1 MLNLREF
8 RNHAHRLADWL
19 PWACL
24 VAPGVIL
31 NKDGSFQRTMRYRG
45 PDLDSATEAE
55 LMSVTS
61 RVNNVLKRFGSG
73 WALFFD
79 ATRIPASEYPRSD
92 FPDAVSWL
100 VDGERRAAFEGA
112 AGAAWEDP
120 SRPRGQHFESVL
132 HLTLMYLPPAENV
145 SRLERLFLERP
156 RSKDGARD
164 KGRRRVRRRQLVTE
178 PDRQDDP
185 AHGDSHDATEK
196 NGWQV
201 SASEDRYQDYLKSFM
216 QETERAIDLLSSILP
231 EIWPLDDGET
241 LTYLHGCVSTK
252 RHPVAVPEIPAYLDC
267 FLTDEPLTGGLSPA
281 IGRSHLRV
289 LTVLGFPAVTFPG
302 LLDEL
307 NRLGVAYRWATR
319 FIPLDRTQAN
329 ATLSRYR
336 RQWFAKR
343 KSLAAILKEVMFN
356 EKAALL
362 DTDASNK
369 AVDADAA
376 LSELGDDLVAFG
388 YITTTVVV
396 SDDDARQADEKIR
409 AVEQVINGR
418 GFTAIRESVNAVE
431 AWLGGLPGQA
441 YANIRQPIV
450 HTLNLAHMCPLSAV
464 WAGPARC
471 EHLDGP
477 PLLIAKTKGA
487 TPFRLSLH
495 AGDVGHTIVV
505 GPTGAGK
512 SVLLSMLALQFR
524 RYPNAQLIA
533 FDKGRSARA
542 TTLALSGAWYELGA
556 RGGIAFQPLRSAAE
570 ESARL
575 WALDWLCGVLAHE
588 RVTLTPEIKET
599 LWSALRSLGSA
610 PVSER
615 TMTGLVALLTR
626 DSLRQALKPYTLE
639 GPYGRFLDGD
649 TDRLSDADVL
659 TFEMEE
665 LMALPGL
672 VAPVL
677 TYLFHTL
684 EARFDGR
691 PTLLVLDEA
700 WVFLDDPLFAGRIR
714 EWLKTL
720 RKKNVAVIFATQSL
734 ADITDSQIAPAIIE
748 SCPTRIFLPN
758 PRALEPTQT
767 ETYRRFGLNDTQ
779 VRLIAEAYPKRDYYL
794 QSRAGNRLFELGLGP
809 VALALTAASSLEDQ
823 RAIEAILART
833 GEHHFA
839 KRYLASRGLHWA
851 ANLISTFEQTRPS

>member
-8 RNHAHRLADWL
+8 RSHAYRLADWL

-31 NKDGSFQRTMRYRG
+31 NKDGSFQRTIRYRG

-55 LMSVTS
+55 LMSVAS

-79 ATRIPASEYPRSD
+79 ATRIPASEYPRSQFAD
-92 FPDAVSWL
+92 PVSWL
-100 VDGERRAAFEGA
+100 VDEERRAAFEGA
-112 AGAAWEDP
+112 AGVAWEDP
-120 SRPRGQHFESVL
+120 LRPRGQHFESVL
-132 HLTLMYLPPAENV
+132 HLTLMYLPPAEGI
-145 SRLERLFLERP
+145 SRLESMFLERP
-156 RSKDGARD
+156 KGEGAADRD
-164 KGRRRVRRRQLVTE
+164 TRRCRQPVVDVDQQKEQPNDDHCATMEASQE
-178 PDRQDDP
+178 PPRGE
-185 AHGDSHDATEK
+185 HGYCDHL
-196 NGWQV
+196 Q
-201 SASEDRYQDYLKSFM
+201 RFI
-216 QETERAIDLLSSILP
+216 QETDRAIDLLSSVLP
-231 EIWPLDDGET
+231 EISPLNDAET
-241 LTYLHGCVSTK
+241 LTYLHSCISTK
-252 RHPVAVPEIPAYLDC
+252 RHAVNVPEIPAYLDC
-267 FLTDEPLTGGLSPA
+267 FLSDEPLTGGLSPA
-281 IGRSHLRV
+281 IGRSHLRA

-307 NRLGVAYRWATR
+307 NRLGIAYRWATR
-319 FIPLDRTQAN
+319 FIPLDRTQAS

-356 EKAALL
+356 EQAALL

-369 AVDADAA
+369 ALDADAA

-388 YITTTVVV
+388 YVTTTVTV
-396 SDDDARQADEKIR
+396 SDEDARQADEKIR
-409 AVEQVINGR
+409 AVERVINSR
-418 GFTAIRESVNAVE
+418 GFTVIRESINAVE

-450 HTLNLAHMCPLSAV
+450 HTLNLAHMCPLSDV
-464 WAGPARC
+464 WAGPERC
-471 EHLDGP
+471 EHFDGP

-495 AGDVGHTIVV
+495 AGDVGHTIIV

-524 RYPNAQLIA
+524 RYPNAQVIT

-542 TTLALSGAWYELGA
+542 TTLALSGAWYELGVK
-556 RGGIAFQPLRSAAE
+556 GGIAFQPLKDVAE
-570 ESARL
+570 EGARV

-588 RVTLTPEIKET
+588 RVTVTPEVKET
-599 LWSALRSLGSA
+599 LWSALKSLGSA
-610 PVSER
+610 PASQR
-615 TMTGLVALLTR
+615 TMTGLVALLAR
-626 DSLRQALKPYTLE
+626 DALRRAFQPYTLE
-639 GPYGRFLDGD
+639 GPYGRFLDAD
-649 TDRLSDADVL
+649 ADRLSGADVL

-684 EARFDGR
+684 EDRFDGR

-700 WVFLDDPLFAGRIR
+700 WVFLDDPLFSSRIR

-734 ADITDSQIAPAIIE
+734 ADVADSQIAPAIIE
-748 SCPTRIFLPN
+748 SCPSRIFLPN
-758 PRALEPTQT
+758 PRALEPTQA

-779 VRLIAEAYPKRDYYL
+779 VRLIAEAFPKRDYYL

-809 VALALTAASSLEDQ
+809 VALALVAASTPDDQ
-823 RAIEAILART
+823 RAIETVLSRT
-833 GEHHFA
+833 GPHHFA
-839 KRYLASRGLHWA
+839 ERYLAERGLHWA
-851 ANLISTFEQTRPS
+851 ANLISTFEQARKA

>member
-8 RNHAHRLADWL
+8 RSNAYRLADWL

-31 NKDGSFQRTMRYRG
+31 NKDGSFQRTIRYRG

-55 LMSVTS
+55 LMSVAS

-79 ATRIPASEYPRSD
+79 ATRIPAGEYPRSE
-92 FPDAVSWL
+92 FPDSVSWL
-100 VDGERRAAFEGA
+100 VDEERRAAFAGA
-112 AGAAWEDP
+112 AGATWEDP
-120 SRPRGQHFESVL
+120 SRPGGQHFESVL
-132 HLTLMYLPPAENV
+132 HLTLMYLPPPERV
-145 SRLERLFLERP
+145 SRFEGLFLERP
-156 RSKDGARD
+156 RSRKRTARR
-164 KGRRRVRRRQLVTE
+164 GRRHQSIAEVDQAENLAKIDIR
-178 PDRQDDP
+178 
-185 AHGDSHDATEK
+185 DAEIE
-196 NGWQV
+196 GGHPER
-201 SASEDRYQDYLKSFM
+201 SEQGYRDHLQRFV
-216 QETERAIDLLSSILP
+216 QETDRAIDLLSSVLP
-231 EIWPLDDGET
+231 EIWPLNDAET
-241 LTYLHGCVSTK
+241 LTYLHGCISTK
-252 RHPVAVPEIPAYLDC
+252 RHPVGVPEIPVYLDC
-267 FLTDEPLTGGLSPA
+267 FLSDEPLTGGLSPA
-281 IGRSHLRV
+281 IGRSHLRA
-289 LTVLGFPAVTFPG
+289 LTVLGFPHVTFPG

-319 FIPLDRTQAN
+319 FIPLERTQAN

-356 EKAALL
+356 EQAALL

-388 YITTTVVV
+388 YITTTVTV
-396 SDDDARQADEKIR
+396 SDEDSHQADEKIR
-409 AVEQVINGR
+409 GVERVINSR

-464 WAGPARC
+464 WAGPERC

-477 PLLIAKTKGA
+477 PLLVAKTKGA

-495 AGDVGHTIVV
+495 AGDVGHTIIV

-524 RYPNAQLIA
+524 RYPNAQLIT

-556 RGGIAFQPLRSAAE
+556 RGGIAFQPLKDVADE
-570 ESARL
+570 GARL

-588 RVTLTPEIKET
+588 RVTVTPDVKET
-599 LWSALRSLGSA
+599 LWSALKSLGSA
-610 PVSER
+610 PVSQR
-615 TMTGLVALLTR
+615 TMTGLVALLAR
-626 DSLRQALKPYTLE
+626 DALRQALQPYTLE
-639 GPYGRFLDGD
+639 GPYGRFLDAD
-649 TDRLSDADVL
+649 ADRLSGADVL

-684 EARFDGR
+684 EGRFDGR

-700 WVFLDDPLFAGRIR
+700 WVFLDDPLFANRIR

-734 ADITDSQIAPAIIE
+734 ADIADSEIAPAIIE
-748 SCPTRIFLPN
+748 SCPTRILLPN
-758 PRALEPTQT
+758 PRALEPTQI
-767 ETYRRFGLNDTQ
+767 EIYRRFGLNDTQ
-779 VRLIAEAYPKRDYYL
+779 VRLIGEAFPKRDYYL

-809 VALALTAASSLEDQ
+809 VALALVGASSPEDQ
-823 RAIEAILART
+823 RAIDAVLART
-833 GEHHFA
+833 GPHHFA
-839 KRYLASRGLHWA
+839 ERYLAERGLHWA
-851 ANLISTFEQTRPS
+851 ANLISTFEQAHRA

>member
-8 RNHAHRLADWL
+8 RSHAYRLADWL

-55 LMSVTS
+55 LMSVAS

-79 ATRIPASEYPRSD
+79 ATRIPACAYPKSE
-92 FPDAVSWL
+92 FPDPVSWL
-100 VDGERRAAFEGA
+100 VDEERRADFEGD
-112 AGAAWEDP
+112 AGRALEDP
-120 SRPRGQHFESVL
+120 ARLSGQHFEGVL
-132 HLTLMYLPPAENV
+132 HLTLMYLPPAERV
-145 SRLERLFLERP
+145 SRLERLFVERP
-156 RSKDGARD
+156 KDKDRA
-164 KGRRRVRRRQLVTE
+164 GRRRRRMRRGE
-178 PDRQDDP
+178 PLADADHDEVSSMGDPRAPEIESERGPERREQDCWE
-185 AHGDSHDATEK
+185 HLERF
-196 NGWQV
+196 V
-201 SASEDRYQDYLKSFM
+201 
-216 QETERAIDLLSSILP
+216 QETDRAVDLLSSVLP
-231 EIWPLDDGET
+231 EVWPLGDAET
-241 LTYLHGCVSTK
+241 LTYLHSCVSTK
-252 RHPVAVPEIPAYLDC
+252 RHPVGVPEIPAYLDC
-267 FLTDEPLTGGLSPA
+267 FLSDEPLTGGVAPA
-281 IGRSHLRV
+281 IGRSHLRA
-289 LTVLGFPAVTFPG
+289 LTVLGFPHVTFPG

-319 FIPLDRTQAN
+319 FIPLDRAQAK

-343 KSLAAILKEVMFN
+343 KSVGAILKEVMFN
-356 EKAALL
+356 EQAALF
-362 DTDASNK
+362 DTDAGNK
-369 AVDADAA
+369 ALDADAA

-388 YITTTVVV
+388 YVTTTVVV
-396 SDDDARQADEKIR
+396 SDEESRQADEKIR
-409 AVEQVINGR
+409 AIEQVINSR
-418 GFTAIRESVNAVE
+418 GFTVIRESVNAVE
-431 AWLGGLPGQA
+431 AWLGSLPGQA

-450 HTLNLAHMCPLSAV
+450 HTLNLAHMCPLSAL
-464 WAGPARC
+464 WAGPERC

-477 PLLIAKTKGA
+477 PLLVAKTKGA

-495 AGDVGHTIVV
+495 AGDVGHTIIV

-524 RYPNAQLIA
+524 RYPKAQLIT

-556 RGGIAFQPLRSAAE
+556 KSGLAFQPLKDVAE
-570 ESARL
+570 EGERI

-588 RVTLTPEIKET
+588 RVTVTPEVKET
-599 LWSALRSLGSA
+599 LWSALKNLGSA
-610 PVSER
+610 PVAQR
-615 TMTGLVALLTR
+615 TMTGLVALLAR
-626 DSLRQALKPYTLE
+626 DALRQALQPYTLE
-639 GPYGRFLDGD
+639 GPYGRFLDAD
-649 TDRLSDADVL
+649 ADRLSSADVL

-665 LMALPGL
+665 LMALPGV

-677 TYLFHTL
+677 TYLFRSL
-684 EARFDGR
+684 ESRFDGR

-700 WVFLDDPLFAGRIR
+700 WVFLDDPLFASHIR

-720 RKKNVAVIFATQSL
+720 RKKNVAVVFATQSL
-734 ADITDSQIAPAIIE
+734 ADIGDSQIAPAIIE

-758 PRALEPTQT
+758 PRGLEPAQI

-779 VRLIAEAYPKRDYYL
+779 VHLIAEAFPKRDYYL

-809 VALALTAASSLEDQ
+809 VALALVAAASPEDQ
-823 RAIEAILART
+823 RTIDVVLSRSGP
-833 GEHHFA
+833 GEFA
-839 KRYLASRGLHWA
+839 EQYLAARGLDWA
-851 ANLISTFEQTRPS
+851 ANLIGTFKQAHRG

>member
-8 RNHAHRLADWL
+8 RADAHRLADWL

-31 NKDGSFQRTMRYRG
+31 NKDGSFQRTIRYRG

-55 LMSVTS
+55 LMSATS
-61 RVNNVLKRFGSG
+61 RVNNVLKRFGSS

-79 ATRIPASEYPRSD
+79 ATRIPAAEYPRSE
-92 FPDAVSWL
+92 FPDPVSWL
-100 VDGERRAAFEGA
+100 VDEERRVAFEGSTDA
-112 AGAAWEDP
+112 SWQDP
-120 SRPRGQHFESVL
+120 SRPHGQHFESIL
-132 HLTLMYLPPAENV
+132 HLTLMYLPPAERV
-145 SRLERLFLERP
+145 SRFEGLFLERP
-156 RSKDGARD
+156 RTSDISPRRWFSKGS
-164 KGRRRVRRRQLVTE
+164 E
-178 PDRQDDP
+178 PDQPTRQDE
-185 AHGDSHDATEK
+185 G
-196 NGWQV
+196 
-201 SASEDRYQDYLKSFM
+201 SADGGTTNAAEAEHSRPERERGYRDHLERFI
-216 QETERAIDLLSSILP
+216 QETDRAIDLLSSVVP
-231 EIWPLDDGET
+231 EIWPLNDEET
-241 LTYLHGCVSTK
+241 LTYLHSCISTK
-252 RHPVAVPEIPAYLDC
+252 RHPVSVPKIPAYLDC
-267 FLTDEPLTGGLSPA
+267 FLSDEPLTGGLSPA
-281 IGRSHLRV
+281 IGRSHLRA
-289 LTVLGFPAVTFPG
+289 LTVLGFPHVTFPG
-302 LLDEL
+302 LLDDL

-319 FIPLDRTQAN
+319 FLPLDRTQAN

-343 KSLAAILKEVMFN
+343 KSLGAIVKEVMFN
-356 EKAALL
+356 EQAALL

-369 AVDADAA
+369 AADADAA

-388 YITTTVVV
+388 YITTTVTV
-396 SDDDARQADEKIR
+396 SDEDSRAADEKIR
-409 AVEQVINGR
+409 AIERVINSR
-418 GFTAIRESVNAVE
+418 GFTTIRETINAVE

-441 YANIRQPIV
+441 YANVRQPIV
-450 HTLNLAHMCPLSAV
+450 HTLNLAHICPLSSV

-477 PLLIAKTKGA
+477 PLLIAKTKGS

-495 AGDVGHTIVV
+495 AGDVGHTIIV

-512 SVLLSMLALQFR
+512 SVLLSILALQFR
-524 RYPNAQLIA
+524 RYPNAQVIT

-542 TTLALSGAWYELGA
+542 TTLALSGAWYELGVK
-556 RGGIAFQPLRSAAE
+556 GGLAFQPLKDAAE
-570 ESARL
+570 EGART
-575 WALDWLCGVLAHE
+575 WALDWLCGVLTHE
-588 RVTLTPEIKET
+588 RIAVTPEVKEA
-599 LWSALRSLGSA
+599 LWSALKSLGSA

-615 TMTGLVALLTR
+615 TMTGLVALLAR
-626 DSLRQALKPYTLE
+626 DTLRQALHPYTLE
-639 GPYGRFLDGD
+639 GPYGRFLDAD
-649 TDRLSDADVL
+649 TDRLSAADVL

-677 TYLFHTL
+677 TYLFHAL

-700 WVFLDDPLFAGRIR
+700 WVFLDDPLFSSRIR

-734 ADITDSQIAPAIIE
+734 ADIAESQIAPAIIE

-758 PRALEPTQT
+758 PRALEQTQS

-779 VRLIAEAYPKRDYYL
+779 IGLVAEAFPKRDYYL
-794 QSRAGNRLFELGLGP
+794 QSRAGNRIFELGLGP
-809 VALALTAASSLEDQ
+809 VALAFVAASSSEDQ
-823 RAIEAILART
+823 RAIDATVVRC
-833 GEHHFA
+833 GPNDFGKH
-839 KRYLASRGLHWA
+839 YLTERGLHRA
-851 ANLISTFEQTRPS
+851 ANLISTFEQVREA

>member
-8 RNHAHRLADWL
+8 RPHAYRLADWL

-31 NKDGSFQRTMRYRG
+31 NKDGSFQRTIRYRG

-79 ATRIPASEYPRSD
+79 ATRIPASEYPRSR

-100 VDGERRAAFEGA
+100 VDEERRAAFESLSEA
-112 AGAAWEDP
+112 SWDDP
-120 SRPRGQHFESVL
+120 SRPRGQHFESAL
-132 HLTLMYLPPAENV
+132 HLTLMYLPPAERV
-145 SRLERLFLERP
+145 SRLEGLFLERSRDEQGQG
-156 RSKDGARD
+156 RS
-164 KGRRRVRRRQLVTE
+164 RRQRHAQHASE
-178 PDRQDDP
+178 ADPKSGRPDDP
-185 AHGDSHDATEK
+185 VAT
-196 NGWQV
+196 
-201 SASEDRYQDYLKSFM
+201 SARETDQPLPSREHSYRDHLERFV
-216 QETERAIDLLSSILP
+216 QETDRAIDLLSSVLP
-231 EIWPLDDGET
+231 EIWPLDDEET
-241 LTYLHGCVSTK
+241 LTYLHSCISTK

-267 FLTDEPLTGGLSPA
+267 FLSDEPLTGGLSPA
-281 IGRSHLRV
+281 IGRSHLRA
-289 LTVLGFPAVTFPG
+289 LTVLGFPHVTFPG

-307 NRLGVAYRWATR
+307 NRLSVAYRWATR
-319 FIPLDRTQAN
+319 FLPLDRTQAHSS
-329 ATLSRYR
+329 LSRYR

-343 KSLAAILKEVMFN
+343 KSLGAIVKEVMFN
-356 EKAALL
+356 EQAALV

-369 AVDADAA
+369 AADADTA
-376 LSELGDDLVAFG
+376 LTELGDDLVAFG
-388 YITTTVVV
+388 YITTTVTV
-396 SDDDARQADEKIR
+396 SDEDARVADDKIR
-409 AVEQVINGR
+409 LVERVINSR
-418 GFTAIRESVNAVE
+418 GFTTIRESVNAVE
-431 AWLGGLPGQA
+431 AWLGSLPGQA

-495 AGDVGHTIVV
+495 AGDVGHCIVV

-524 RYPNAQLIA
+524 RYPNAQLIT

-556 RGGIAFQPLRSAAE
+556 KGGIAFQPLKDVAE
-570 ESARL
+570 EGARL

-588 RVTLTPEIKET
+588 RVSVTPEVKET
-599 LWSALRSLGSA
+599 IWSALKSLGTA
-610 PVSER
+610 PVSQR

-626 DSLRQALKPYTLE
+626 DALRQALQPYTLE
-639 GPYGRFLDGD
+639 GPYGRFLDAD
-649 TDRLSDADVL
+649 ADRLSSADVL

-684 EARFDGR
+684 ESRFDGR

-700 WVFLDDPLFAGRIR
+700 WVFLDDPLFSSRIR

-720 RKKNVAVIFATQSL
+720 RKRNVAVVFATQSL
-734 ADITDSQIAPAIIE
+734 ADIADSEIAPAIIE
-748 SCPTRIFLPN
+748 SCPSRIFLPN

-779 VRLIAEAYPKRDYYL
+779 VRLIAEAFPKRDYYL

-809 VALALTAASSLEDQ
+809 VALALVGASSPDDQ
-823 RAIEAILART
+823 RIIDDVLARS
-833 GEHHFA
+833 GPHHFA
-839 KRYLASRGLHWA
+839 ERYFAERDLHWA
-851 ANLISTFEQTRPS
+851 ANLISTFEQAHKA

>member
-8 RNHAHRLADWL
+8 RSHAYRLADWL

-24 VAPGVIL
+24 VAPGVVL
-31 NKDGSFQRTMRYRG
+31 NKDGSFQRTIRYRG

-55 LMSVTS
+55 LMSVAS

-79 ATRIPASEYPRSD
+79 ATRIPACEYPRSE
-92 FPDAVSWL
+92 FPDPVSWL
-100 VDGERRAAFEGA
+100 VDEERRAAFEGP
-112 AGAAWEDP
+112 AGVAWEDP
-120 SRPRGQHFESVL
+120 SRGQHFESVL
-132 HLTLMYLPPAENV
+132 HLTLMYLPPAERI
-145 SRLERLFLERP
+145 SRLEGLFLERQTEKE
-156 RSKDGARD
+156 RATRR
-164 KGRRRVRRRQLVTE
+164 GRRLRR
-178 PDRQDDP
+178 DRSTADADRRENSAQ
-185 AHGDSHDATEK
+185 GDIHDAGIDGQQKPGRNEQGYRDHLQRFIQQTD
-196 NGWQV
+196 Q
-201 SASEDRYQDYLKSFM
+201 
-216 QETERAIDLLSSILP
+216 AIDLLSSVLP
-231 EIWPLDDGET
+231 EIWPLNDAET
-241 LTYLHGCVSTK
+241 LTYLHSCISTK
-252 RHPVAVPEIPAYLDC
+252 RHPVSVPEIPAYLDC
-267 FLTDEPLTGGLSPA
+267 FLSDEPLTGGLSPA
-281 IGRSHLRV
+281 IGRSHLRA
-289 LTVLGFPAVTFPG
+289 LTVLGFPHVTFPG

-307 NRLGVAYRWATR
+307 NRLGVAYRWSTR

-356 EKAALL
+356 EQAALL

-369 AVDADAA
+369 ALDADAA

-388 YITTTVVV
+388 YITTTVTV
-396 SDDDARQADEKIR
+396 SDEDSRQADEKIR
-409 AVEQVINGR
+409 AIERVINSR
-418 GFTAIRESVNAVE
+418 GFTTIRESVNAVE

-441 YANIRQPIV
+441 YANVRRPIV
-450 HTLNLAHMCPLSAV
+450 HTLNLAHMCPLSTV
-464 WAGPARC
+464 WAGPERC

-477 PLLIAKTKGA
+477 PLLIGKTKGA

-495 AGDVGHTIVV
+495 AGDVGHTIIV

-512 SVLLSMLALQFR
+512 SVLLSMLTLQFR
-524 RYPNAQLIA
+524 RYPNAQLIT

-542 TTLALSGAWYELGA
+542 TTLALTGAWYELGA
-556 RGGIAFQPLRSAAE
+556 KGGIAFQPLRDVAE
-570 ESARL
+570 EGARL

-588 RVTLTPEIKET
+588 RVTVTPEVKET

-610 PVSER
+610 PVPQR
-615 TMTGLVALLTR
+615 TMTGLVALLAR
-626 DSLRQALKPYTLE
+626 DALRQALQPYTLE
-639 GPYGRFLDGD
+639 GPYGRFLDAD
-649 TDRLSDADVL
+649 ADRLSDADVL

-684 EARFDGR
+684 EERFDGR

-700 WVFLDDPLFAGRIR
+700 WVFLDDPLFASRIR

-734 ADITDSQIAPAIIE
+734 ADIADSQIAPAIIE
-748 SCPTRIFLPN
+748 SCPSRIFLPN

-767 ETYRRFGLNDTQ
+767 ETYCRFGLNDTQ
-779 VRLIAEAYPKRDYYL
+779 VRLIAEAFPKRDYYL

-809 VALALTAASSLEDQ
+809 VALALAAASSPEDQ
-823 RAIEAILART
+823 RTIDAVLARS
-833 GEHHFA
+833 GPHHFA
-839 KRYLASRGLHWA
+839 KRYLAERGLHWA
-851 ANLISTFEQTRPS
+851 ANLISTFEQAQKA

>member
-8 RNHAHRLADWL
+8 RGNAYRLADWL
-19 PWACL
+19 PWVCL
-24 VAPGVIL
+24 VSPGVIL
-31 NKDGSFQRTMRYRG
+31 NKDGSFQRTVRYRG

-55 LMSVTS
+55 LMSVAS

-79 ATRIPASEYPRSD
+79 ATRIPADEYPRSE

-100 VDGERRAAFEGA
+100 VDEERRAAFAGA
-112 AGAAWEDP
+112 AGATWDDP
-120 SRPRGQHFESVL
+120 ARPDGQHFESVL
-132 HLTLMYLPPAENV
+132 HLTLMYLPPAERV
-145 SRLERLFLERP
+145 SRLERVFVERP
-156 RSKDGARD
+156 SERSGAA
-164 KGRRRVRRRQLVTE
+164 GINPRVRRGRSRANAGKVGTAATGEIPDADSAGNQLGRSGQGD
-178 PDRQDDP
+178 PDHLQR
-185 AHGDSHDATEK
+185 
-196 NGWQV
+196 
-201 SASEDRYQDYLKSFM
+201 FI
-216 QETERAIDLLSSILP
+216 QETDRAIDLLASVLP
-231 EIWPLDDGET
+231 EIWSLNDAET

-252 RHPVAVPEIPAYLDC
+252 RHPVGVPEIPVYLDC
-267 FLTDEPLTGGLSPA
+267 FLSDEPLTGGLSPA
-281 IGRSHLRV
+281 IGRSHLRA
-289 LTVLGFPAVTFPG
+289 LTVLGFPPVTFPG

-329 ATLSRYR
+329 ATLARYR

-356 EKAALL
+356 EQAVLL

-369 AVDADAA
+369 ALDADAA

-388 YITTTVVV
+388 YITTTVTV
-396 SDDDARQADEKIR
+396 SDDDAHQADEKIR
-409 AVEQVINGR
+409 AVERVINSR
-418 GFTAIRESVNAVE
+418 GFTVIRESVNAVE

-441 YANIRQPIV
+441 YANIRQPII

-464 WAGPARC
+464 WAGPAWC
-471 EHLDGP
+471 EHLGGP
-477 PLLIAKTKGA
+477 PLLVAKTKGA

-495 AGDVGHTIVV
+495 AGDVGHTVIV

-524 RYPNAQLIA
+524 RYPNAQLIT

-556 RGGIAFQPLRSAAE
+556 KGGIAFQPLNDVAE
-570 ESARL
+570 EGARL
-575 WALDWLCGVLAHE
+575 WALDWLCGVLSHE
-588 RVTLTPEIKET
+588 SVTVTPDVKET
-599 LWSALRSLGSA
+599 LWSTLKSLGSA
-610 PVSER
+610 PVSQR
-615 TMTGLVALLTR
+615 TMTGLVALLAR
-626 DSLRQALKPYTLE
+626 DTLRQALEPYTLE
-639 GPYGRFLDGD
+639 GPYGRFLDAD
-649 TDRLSDADVL
+649 ADRLSGADVL

-700 WVFLDDPLFAGRIR
+700 WVFLDDPLFANRIR

-734 ADITDSQIAPAIIE
+734 ADIADSEIAPAIIE
-748 SCPTRIFLPN
+748 SCPSRIFLPN

-767 ETYRRFGLNDTQ
+767 ETYRRFGLNDAQ
-779 VRLIAEAYPKRDYYL
+779 VRLIAEAFPKRDYYL

-809 VALALTAASSLEDQ
+809 VALALVGASSPEDQ
-823 RAIEAILART
+823 RAIDIVLGRT
-833 GEHHFA
+833 GPHHFA
-839 KRYLASRGLHWA
+839 ERYLAERGLHWA
-851 ANLISTFEQTRPS
+851 ANLISTFEQARKA

>member
-8 RNHAHRLADWL
+8 RSHAYRLADWL

-24 VAPGVIL
+24 IAPGVVL
-31 NKDGSFQRTMRYRG
+31 NKDGSFQRTIRYRG

-55 LMSVTS
+55 LMSVVS
-61 RVNNVLKRFGSG
+61 RINNVLKRFGSG

-79 ATRIPASEYPRSD
+79 ATRVEASEYPRSP

-100 VDGERRAAFEGA
+100 VDEERRAAFENTSEA
-112 AGAAWEDP
+112 SWNDH

-132 HLTLMYLPPAENV
+132 HLTLMYLPPAERV
-145 SRLERLFLERP
+145 SRLEGLFLERP
-156 RSKDGARD
+156 REKEAGKR
-164 KGRRRVRRRQLVTE
+164 RRRQQRAQVTAQAG
-178 PDRQDDP
+178 QDD
-185 AHGDSHDATEK
+185 GEQND
-196 NGWQV
+196 G
-201 SASEDRYQDYLKSFM
+201 ASETVIEDDRAQPPREHSYWDHLERFV
-216 QETERAIDLLSSILP
+216 QETDRAIDLLSSVLP
-231 EIWPLDDGET
+231 EIWPLSDEET
-241 LTYLHGCVSTK
+241 LTYLHSCVSTK
-252 RHPVAVPEIPAYLDC
+252 RHPVAVPKIPAYLDC
-267 FLTDEPLTGGLSPA
+267 FLSDEPLTGGLSPA
-281 IGRSHLRV
+281 IGRNHLRV

-319 FIPLDRTQAN
+319 FLPLDRTQAHT
-329 ATLSRYR
+329 ALSRYR

-343 KSLAAILKEVMFN
+343 KSLGAIVKEVMFN
-356 EKAALL
+356 EQAALI

-369 AVDADAA
+369 AIDADAA
-376 LSELGDDLVAFG
+376 LTELGDDLVAFG
-388 YITTTVVV
+388 YMTTTVAV
-396 SDDDARQADEKIR
+396 SDEDARAADDKIR
-409 AVEQVINGR
+409 LVERVINSR
-418 GFTAIRESVNAVE
+418 GFTTIRESVNAVE

-464 WAGPARC
+464 WAGPERC

-524 RYPNAQLIA
+524 RYPNAQLIT

-556 RGGIAFQPLRSAAE
+556 KGGIAFQPLKDVAE
-570 ESARL
+570 EGARL

-588 RVTLTPEIKET
+588 RITVTPEVKEAV
-599 LWSALRSLGSA
+599 WSALKSLGTA
-610 PVSER
+610 LVSQR
-615 TMTGLVALLTR
+615 TMTGLVALLAR
-626 DSLRQALKPYTLE
+626 DALRQALQPYTLE
-639 GPYGRFLDGD
+639 GPYGRFLDAD
-649 TDRLSDADVL
+649 ADRLSSADVL

-700 WVFLDDPLFAGRIR
+700 WVFLDDPLFASRIR

-734 ADITDSQIAPAIIE
+734 ADIADSQIAPAIIE

-758 PRALEPTQT
+758 PRALEATQT
-767 ETYRRFGLNDTQ
+767 ETYRRFGLNCTQ
-779 VRLIAEAYPKRDYYL
+779 VGLIAEAFPKRDYYL

-809 VALALTAASSLEDQ
+809 VALALVGASSAEDQ
-823 RAIEAILART
+823 RSIETVLARS
-833 GEHHFA
+833 GHHHFA
-839 KRYLASRGLHWA
+839 ERYLAERDLHWA
-851 ANLISTFEQTRPS
+851 ANLISTFEQAHKA

>member
-8 RNHAHRLADWL
+8 RRDAYRLADWL
-19 PWACL
+19 PWVCL
-24 VAPGVIL
+24 IAPGVIL
-31 NKDGSFQRTMRYRG
+31 NKDGSFQRTIRYRG

-55 LMSVTS
+55 LMSVAS

-79 ATRIPASEYPRSD
+79 ATRIPASEYLRSE

-100 VDGERRAAFEGA
+100 VDEERRAAFAGA
-112 AGAAWEDP
+112 AGATWEDP
-120 SRPRGQHFESVL
+120 SRPGGQHFESVL
-132 HLTLMYLPPAENV
+132 HLTLMYLPPAERV
-145 SRLERLFLERP
+145 SRLESLFLERP
-156 RSKDGARD
+156 RQKDL
-164 KGRRRVRRRQLVTE
+164 RVRRNRSARRGPLVSDAERGKE
-178 PDRQDDP
+178 PAEANIRDTQIEGQNAERSE
-185 AHGDSHDATEK
+185 HGYRDHL
-196 NGWQV
+196 QRFV
-201 SASEDRYQDYLKSFM
+201 
-216 QETERAIDLLSSILP
+216 QETDRAIDLLSSVLP
-231 EIWPLDDGET
+231 EIWPLNDTET
-241 LTYLHGCVSTK
+241 LTYLHSCVSTK
-252 RHPVAVPEIPAYLDC
+252 RHQVSVPEIPAYLDC
-267 FLTDEPLTGGLSPA
+267 FLSDEPLTGGLSPA
-281 IGRSHLRV
+281 IGRSHLRA
-289 LTVLGFPAVTFPG
+289 LTVLGFPHITFPG

-319 FIPLDRTQAN
+319 FLPLDRTLAN

-356 EKAALL
+356 EQAALL

-369 AVDADAA
+369 ALDADAA
-376 LSELGDDLVAFG
+376 LSELGDDLVSFG
-388 YITTTVVV
+388 YITTTVTV
-396 SDDDARQADEKIR
+396 SDEDSHQADEKIR
-409 AVEQVINGR
+409 AVERVINSR
-418 GFTAIRESVNAVE
+418 GFTTIRESVNAVE

-464 WAGPARC
+464 WAGPERC

-487 TPFRLSLH
+487 TPFRLSLY
-495 AGDVGHTIVV
+495 AGDVGHSIVV

-524 RYPNAQLIA
+524 RYPNAQLIT

-542 TTLALSGAWYELGA
+542 TTLALSGEWYELGA
-556 RGGIAFQPLRSAAE
+556 KGGIAFQPLKEVAE
-570 ESARL
+570 EGARL

-588 RVTLTPEIKET
+588 RVTVTPEVKET
-599 LWSALRSLGSA
+599 IWSALKSLGTA
-610 PVSER
+610 PISQR
-615 TMTGLVALLTR
+615 TMTGLVALLAR
-626 DSLRQALKPYTLE
+626 DALRQALQPYTLE
-639 GPYGRFLDGD
+639 GPYGRFLDAD
-649 TDRLSDADVL
+649 ADRLSSADVL

-677 TYLFHTL
+677 TYLFHAL

-700 WVFLDDPLFAGRIR
+700 WVFLDDPLFSNRIR

-734 ADITDSQIAPAIIE
+734 ADIADSEIAPAIIE
-748 SCPTRIFLPN
+748 SCPSRIFLPN

-779 VRLIAEAYPKRDYYL
+779 VRLIAEASPKRDYYL
-794 QSRAGNRLFELGLGP
+794 QSRAGNRMFELGLGP
-809 VALALTAASSLEDQ
+809 VALAFVGASSPEDQ
-823 RAIEAILART
+823 RAIDAVLSRT
-833 GEHHFA
+833 GPRHFGE
-839 KRYLASRGLHWA
+839 RYLNERGLHWA
-851 ANLISTFEQTRPS
+851 ANLISTFEQAHKI

>member
-1 MLNLREF
+1 VLNLREF
-8 RNHAHRLADWL
+8 RADAYRLADWL

-31 NKDGSFQRTMRYRG
+31 NKDGSFQRTIRYRG

-55 LMSVTS
+55 LMSAAS

-79 ATRIPASEYPRSD
+79 ATRIQAAEYPRSE
-92 FPDAVSWL
+92 FPDPVSWL
-100 VDGERRAAFEGA
+100 IDEERRAAFEGNTDA
-112 AGAAWEDP
+112 SWDDP
-120 SRPRGQHFESVL
+120 SRPGGQHFESIQ
-132 HLTLMYLPPAENV
+132 HLTLIYLPPPERV
-145 SRLERLFLERP
+145 SRLEGLFLERP
-156 RSKDGARD
+156 RES
-164 KGRRRVRRRQLVTE
+164 RVRARRSSPQSPPAPRQEGQDEAAPSSGAPNGAEDEQSPPERE
-178 PDRQDDP
+178 PGYRDHLQR
-185 AHGDSHDATEK
+185 
-196 NGWQV
+196 
-201 SASEDRYQDYLKSFM
+201 FI
-216 QETERAIDLLSSILP
+216 QETDRAIDLLASVVP
-231 EIWPLDDGET
+231 EIWPLNDQET
-241 LTYLHGCVSTK
+241 LTYLHSCISTK
-252 RHPVAVPEIPAYLDC
+252 RHPVSVPEIPAYLDC
-267 FLTDEPLTGGLSPA
+267 FLADEPLTGGLSPA
-281 IGRSHLRV
+281 IGRSHLRA
-289 LTVLGFPAVTFPG
+289 LTVLGFPHVTFPG

-307 NRLGVAYRWATR
+307 NRLGVAYRWTTR
-319 FIPLDRTQAN
+319 YIPLDRTEAN

-343 KSLAAILKEVMFN
+343 KSIAAIVKEVMFN
-356 EKAALL
+356 EQAALL

-369 AVDADAA
+369 AIDADAA

-388 YITTTVVV
+388 YITTTVTVTDED
-396 SDDDARQADEKIR
+396 SRTADEKTR
-409 AVEQVINGR
+409 AVEQVINSR
-418 GFTAIRESVNAVE
+418 GFTTIRETINAVE

-441 YANIRQPIV
+441 YANVRQPIV
-450 HTLNLAHMCPLSAV
+450 HTLNLAHMCPLSSV

-477 PLLIAKTKGA
+477 PLLVAKTKGS

-524 RYPNAQLIA
+524 RYPNAQVIT

-542 TTLALSGAWYELGA
+542 TTLALSGAWYELGD
-556 RGGIAFQPLRSAAE
+556 RGGLAFQPLKEVSE
-570 ESARL
+570 EAGRL

-588 RVTLTPEIKET
+588 GVNVTPEIKET
-599 LWSALRSLGSA
+599 LWSALKSLGSA
-610 PVSER
+610 PASER
-615 TMTGLVALLTR
+615 TMTGFVALLAR
-626 DSLRQALKPYTLE
+626 DALRQALQPYTLE
-639 GPYGRFLDGD
+639 GPYGRFLDAD
-649 TDRLSDADVL
+649 ADRLSAADVL

-672 VAPVL
+672 VAPLL

-684 EARFDGR
+684 EGHFDGR

-700 WVFLDDPLFAGRIR
+700 WVFLDDPLFSSRIR

-734 ADITDSQIAPAIIE
+734 ADIAESEIAPAIIE

-758 PRALEPTQT
+758 PRALEPTQS

-779 VRLIAEAYPKRDYYL
+779 VGLIAEAFPKRDYYL

-809 VALALTAASSLEDQ
+809 VALAFVAASSPDDQ
-823 RAIEAILART
+823 RAIDGIVAGT
-833 GEHHFA
+833 DPGEFA
-839 KRYLASRGLHWA
+839 KQYLAERDLHWA
-851 ANLISTFEQTRPS
+851 ANLISTFEQVRKA